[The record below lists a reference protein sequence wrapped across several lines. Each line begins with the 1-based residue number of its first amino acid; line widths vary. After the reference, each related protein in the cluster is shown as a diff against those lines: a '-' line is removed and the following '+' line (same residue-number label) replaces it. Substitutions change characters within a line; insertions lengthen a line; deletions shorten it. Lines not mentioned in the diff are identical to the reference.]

1 MKRRMFLSVMA
12 VLAFNGAAQ
21 AAVVLPDLPAGS
33 QYRVVF
39 ASTGSYQA
47 YNSTI
52 PSQTRSVSYWQNIV
66 NAEAAASTSSTIT
79 GATFSLVGSI
89 FDATTGTVNGTTLAG
104 MSDTVSDNIPVYN
117 TLGQLVAANSVSF

>member
-1 MKRRMFLSVMA
+1 MEGLSWSE
-12 VLAFNGAAQ
+12 LALELRLTSRQ
-21 AAVVLPDLPAGS
+21 A
-33 QYRVVF
+33 
-39 ASTGSYQA
+39 
-47 YNSTI
+47 
-52 PSQTRSVSYWQNIV
+52 RSRGDALLVWLQ
-66 NAEAAASTSSTIT
+66 EAAASTSSTIT